1 MLRVAFPDSGRRVNV
16 TVFTYI
22 YTQLYTAGPGVRDCG
37 RGLPRE
43 ARTAGEGRR
52 AAAGCRPRGGA
63 RGVHGRRVSA
73 PSGVFFYSTVVARVP
88 VARPGAHHRGV
99 FELVY
104 RDRTVFRVP
113 V

>member
-43 ARTAGEGRR
+43 ARSRR
-52 AAAGCRPRGGA
+52 AEPGAGPAAVRA
-63 RGVHGRRVSA
+63 VSMAVSA